1 MVMQF
6 VANEKSVPRIHLIGT
21 VVMALLLTLA
31 LAAFFSWQNIV
42 ERRESFARI
51 EQGVTEQV
59 KARVT
64 AELDRSLQYIEFTRS
79 RGEMV
84 LRQSLVLQVDTAF
97 QIAQAIY
104 DKESP
109 KRPVA
114 EVKQLIVDA
123 LRPVRFYEGRGY
135 YFIDDMAGQFIL
147 LPTAPQL
154 EGKTNLDNKDDTGHF
169 IMRGLI
175 EAAGKPDGEG
185 FSRYRWY
192 MPDDPKKM
200 SDKLAYVRRFARLH
214 LQMGSIAATGGDC
227 PIAFRALWGD
237 GLYRPDQ
244 PG

>member
-1 MVMQF
+1 MQF
-6 VANEKSVPRIHLIGT
+6 AVNEKSVPRIHLIGT
-21 VVMALLLTLA
+21 IVMAILLA
-31 LAAFFSWQNIV
+31 LALAGFFTWQNIV
-42 ERRESFARI
+42 ERRGSFARI

-59 KARVT
+59 KERVT
-64 AELDRSLQYIEFTRS
+64 AEMNRSLEYIEFTRS

-84 LRQSLVLQVDTAF
+84 LRQSLVLQVDTAY
-97 QIAQAIY
+97 QVAQAIY

-109 KRPVA
+109 RRPEA
-114 EVKQLIVDA
+114 EVKRLIIEA

-154 EGKTNLDNKDDTGHF
+154 EGKTLLDNKDDTGHF

-192 MPDDPKKM
+192 MPDNPEKM
-200 SDKLAYVRRFARLH
+200 
-214 LQMGSIAATGGDC
+214 
-227 PIAFRALWGD
+227 
-237 GLYRPDQ
+237 
-244 PG
+244 